1 MKIIEQNIVGKRGE
15 ASCEDG
21 IIVTDYFVAVIDGS
35 TSKSSLG
42 PLKDGRTGGQVA
54 RDVVKTI
61 IRDADPEFDLWT
73 FCHHVT
79 EMIQMEYRIHYGPDI
94 LPHLEKHPED
104 RFSCSA
110 IVFSL
115 ARNEIWMIGDCQG
128 LIIDKYDGKKQVQHI
143 TNEKPQ
149 EAKIAKIRSG
159 FLKQAVSEGIPTED
173 GSDRH
178 IFSLDELRH
187 HDIGRDLVVPLIV
200 DGMKKANKTYSVF
213 DGFPVNLKKC
223 KCYVDVFDLKTEL
236 VFATDGYPRLYPT
249 LKKSEDYLKSCLEKD
264 PLFIRLNPMTKGWM
278 EGTESFDD
286 RTYIRFTID

>member
-15 ASCEDG
+15 ARCEDG
-21 IIVTDYFVAVIDGS
+21 IIVTDHFVAVIDGS

-42 PLKDGRTGGQVA
+42 PLKDGRSGGQIA

-61 IRDADPEFDLWT
+61 ISDADPDFDLET
-73 FCHHVT
+73 FCHQVT
-79 EMIQMEYRIHYGPDI
+79 EMIQMEYRTHYGPDI
-94 LPHLEKHPED
+94 IPQLEKHPED

-115 ARNEIWMIGDCQG
+115 ARKEIWMIGDCQG
-128 LIIDKYDGKKQVQHI
+128 LIINRYDGKKQVQHI

-149 EAKIAKIRSG
+149 EHVIANFRSKYLNKAMTNG
-159 FLKQAVSEGIPTED
+159 VNFNGEVKT
-173 GSDRH
+173 
-178 IFSLDELRH
+178 FSVEELRR
-187 HDIGRDLVVPLIV
+187 HDVGRDIVVPLIV
-200 DGMKKANKTYSVF
+200 DGMKGANKRYSVF
-213 DGFPVNLKKC
+213 DGFPVKLKKC
-223 KCYVDVFDLKTEL
+223 KVFSKSKKGSTEL

-249 LKKSEDYLKSCLEKD
+249 LKKSEDYLQNCLEKD